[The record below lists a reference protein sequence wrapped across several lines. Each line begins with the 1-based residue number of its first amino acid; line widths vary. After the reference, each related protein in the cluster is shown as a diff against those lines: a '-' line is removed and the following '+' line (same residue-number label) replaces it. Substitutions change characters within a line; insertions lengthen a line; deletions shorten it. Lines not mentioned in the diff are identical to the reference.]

1 MKMSG
6 GSTRRVRPVS
16 GLSVGAQAAAMANEK
31 LLSVV
36 VANDLDIDYGVMA
49 AGNSGEKRTQTSF
62 MHMS

>member
-16 GLSVGAQAAAMANEK
+16 GLSVGAQTAAMASEK

-36 VANDLDIDYGVMA
+36 IANDLDIDYGVMA
-49 AGNSGEKRTQTSF
+49 ARNSGERRTQTSF